1 VPASNLSRKLLIE
14 AGRRVLVLNPPAGYV
29 ESLLPLPEGAVVVDP
44 GGRENDVVQLFAQD
58 RAQLESDARAALDAL
73 KPGGLLWMAYPK
85 PGTRDTDLSRD
96 HGWSVLHGA
105 GLIADKQVDI
115 DSSWNALRFRP
126 EKSGEAVPAADMLPV
141 GRRATFAYRV
151 VRLFSVPVLRVS
163 FRFEIHG
170 RERVPR
176 DGTYVVIANHLG
188 WLDALT
194 IAMVFPIEP
203 RIHFLADPTGMMRR
217 KLEWALI
224 RATGGIV
231 PVDRAQRR
239 DERLFTQV
247 KRCLDLGGAVAL
259 FPEGDFGPREG
270 ALLPFKRGFAHFA
283 VDANVP
289 VVPVG
294 MSGPKDVWL
303 GKHIRVFIG
312 EPIAAAGKTV
322 DEMHDLGEKAVAA
335 LLPEYVEPGGP
346 KLLRRWLTGL
356 F

>member
-1 VPASNLSRKLLIE
+1 MAVSPLTRALRIDPGTSL
-14 AGRRVLVLNPPAGYV
+14 LVLNAPGGAEPAAG
-29 ESLLPLPEGAVVVDP
+29 PQRFDVVVLYSA
-44 GGRENDVVQLFAQD
+44 N
-58 RAQLESDARAALDAL
+58 RAELDGNAARAMAAL
-73 KPGGLLWMAYPK
+73 KSGGNLWMAYPK
-85 PGTRDTDLSRD
+85 PGSRDTDLSRD
-96 HGWSVLHGA
+96 HGWGALHGA
-105 GLIADKQVDI
+105 GLIADRQVEVDA
-115 DSSWNALRFRP
+115 SWNALRFRP
-126 EKSGEAVPAADMLPV
+126 EKSSEAVPAADMLPV
-141 GRRATFAYRV
+141 GRRATFAYRA
-151 VRLFSVPVLRVS
+151 VRFFSVPALRAA

-170 RERVPR
+170 RDRIPR
-176 DGTYVVIANHLG
+176 EGTYIVIANHLG

-231 PVDRAQRR
+231 PVSRERGGNEKLFAQAN
-239 DERLFTQV
+239 
-247 KRCLDLGGAVAL
+247 KCLGLGGALAL

-270 ALLPFKRGFAHFA
+270 SLLPFKRGFAHFA
-283 VDANVP
+283 VEANVP

-303 GKHIRVFIG
+303 GKRIRVFIG
-312 EPIAAAGKTV
+312 EPIPPAGKTV

-335 LLPEYVEPGGP
+335 LLPEYVEPGGA

>member
-1 VPASNLSRKLLIE
+1 MSGSDLSRKLMIE
-14 AGRRVLVLNPPAGYV
+14 PGNSVLVLNPPHG
-29 ESLLPLPEGAVVVDP
+29 PEPPTNAVP
-44 GGRENDVVQLFAQD
+44 YDVVLLYSSD
-58 RAQLESDARAALDAL
+58 RAELELNAARAMAALNQD
-73 KPGGLLWMAYPK
+73 GHLWMGYPK

-96 HGWSVLHGA
+96 HGWGVLHGA
-105 GLIADKQVDI
+105 GLIADRQVDI
-115 DSSWNALRFRP
+115 DSRWNALRFRP

-151 VRLFSVPVLRVS
+151 VRLFSVPVLRAA

-170 RERVPR
+170 REHIPR
-176 DGTYVVIANHLG
+176 DGTYIVIANHLG

-194 IAMVFPIEP
+194 IAMVFPAEP

-217 KLEWALI
+217 KVEWALI

-303 GKHIRVFIG
+303 GKRIRVFIG
-312 EPIAAAGKTV
+312 EPLPPAGKTV
-322 DEMHDLGEKAVAA
+322 DEMHDLGEKGVAA
-335 LLPEYVEPGGP
+335 LLPEYVEPRGP